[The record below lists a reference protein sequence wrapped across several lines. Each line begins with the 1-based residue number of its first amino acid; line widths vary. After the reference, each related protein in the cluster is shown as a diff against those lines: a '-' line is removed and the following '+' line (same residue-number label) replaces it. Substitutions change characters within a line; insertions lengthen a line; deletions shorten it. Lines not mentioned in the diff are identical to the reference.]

1 MKSTRLPF
9 TNGAARRGT
18 PIAGPPLTEGPSAGT
33 TGSPVRQVV
42 VFFAITYAA
51 TWAFFIGA
59 VPANSGLRVT
69 MILIGSF
76 APSLVAVAL
85 TARSSGRPGVMEL
98 LGRLLKWRVLI
109 RWYVFALG
117 YMAAI
122 KLSVAVVYR
131 LTHHHWP
138 HFGPHSTASI
148 LVLIV
153 VAGIIGGPLGEEI
166 GWRGYALPRLTARL
180 GLAPAS
186 LLLGLVWSCWHLPL
200 FFLSVGGDQFG
211 QSFPTYLLQVTALS
225 VAMGWLMGNTGRSL
239 LLAVLFHSAI
249 NQTKDIV
256 PSKVHGAHNAFAVS
270 NSSVAWL
277 TVALLWL
284 CAAFFLSRMS
294 WKGNGGSSSSRHDP
308 TSVDPRLLTSSPSR
322 PAPRA
327 TGRALARVN
336 PEG

>member
-1 MKSTRLPF
+1 
-9 TNGAARRGT
+9 
-18 PIAGPPLTEGPSAGT
+18 
-33 TGSPVRQVV
+33 
-42 VFFAITYAA
+42 
-51 TWAFFIGA
+51 
-59 VPANSGLRVT
+59 
-69 MILIGSF
+69 
-76 APSLVAVAL
+76 
-85 TARSSGRPGVMEL
+85 
-98 LGRLLKWRVLI
+98 
-109 RWYVFALG
+109 
-117 YMAAI
+117 MAAI

-138 HFGPHSTASI
+138 HFGPHSMASI

-225 VAMGWLMGNTGRSL
+225 VAMGWLMGNTGGSL

-256 PSKVHGAHNAFAVS
+256 PSKVPGAHNAWALS
-270 NSSVAWL
+270 NSPVAWL

-284 CAAFFLSRMS
+284 CAAYFLSRMS
-294 WKGNGGSSSSRHDP
+294 WKGNGVRTVVDTTPPRRILAGSHPARQDP
-308 TSVDPRLLTSSPSR
+308 HRGGH
-322 PAPRA
+322 
-327 TGRALARVN
+327 GRALARKSRGLIRRLDARSAPATGV
-336 PEG
+336 EIAMWAYDTGRVGD